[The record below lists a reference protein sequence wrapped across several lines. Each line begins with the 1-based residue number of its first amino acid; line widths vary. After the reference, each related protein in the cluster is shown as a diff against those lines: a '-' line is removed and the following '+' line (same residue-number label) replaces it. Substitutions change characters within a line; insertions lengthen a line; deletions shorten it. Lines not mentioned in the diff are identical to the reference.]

1 MPRYKVLIE
10 YDGTNFAG
18 WQRQKNSPSVQD
30 EIDKAIFKFTHEE
43 VLVYGSGRT
52 DAGVHALGQVAHFD
66 LIKPCPAHTII
77 RATNYHLRPHKIVL
91 LGCEAVDEAF
101 HARFSAKQ
109 RAYKYIIL
117 NRGSAPT
124 IAANRVWHVKEPLEI
139 ALMQKAAQLFEGMH
153 DFTSL
158 KTADC
163 QAKSYLRTIDY
174 IKISKQQDYIT
185 IEIAARSFIHNMV
198 RNIVGMLRM
207 IGNQDWTNENIVSLL
222 EAKDPTSQKVTAP
235 ACGLY
240 LEKIEF

>member
-1 MPRYKVLIE
+1 
-10 YDGTNFAG
+10 
-18 WQRQKNSPSVQD
+18 
-30 EIDKAIFKFTHEE
+30 
-43 VLVYGSGRT
+43 
-52 DAGVHALGQVAHFD
+52 
-66 LIKPCPAHTII
+66 
-77 RATNYHLRPHKIVL
+77 
-91 LGCEAVDEAF
+91 
-101 HARFSAKQ
+101 
-109 RAYKYIIL
+109 
-117 NRGSAPT
+117 
-124 IAANRVWHVKEPLEI
+124 
-139 ALMQKAAQLFEGMH
+139 MQKAAELFEGVH

-207 IGNQDWTNENIVSLL
+207 IGNQDWTNAKIVSLL